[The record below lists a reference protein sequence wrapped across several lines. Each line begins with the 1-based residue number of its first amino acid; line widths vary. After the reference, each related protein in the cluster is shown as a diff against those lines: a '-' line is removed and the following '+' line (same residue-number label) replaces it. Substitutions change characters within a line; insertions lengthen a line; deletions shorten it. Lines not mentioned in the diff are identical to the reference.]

1 MVQAHYSVLMPDE
14 LGRRE
19 RKKELTRQALVDAAV
34 RLFTERGYDQT
45 GVADIAEAADVSKR
59 TFFLHFPTKEDVLLG
74 DAGTRADLAV
84 RAVDERRPGTSIR
97 EVLEDVT
104 RTMIA
109 NTASGDLVNG
119 LAALRAQLVVTTP
132 AVQSRVL
139 HTVFTAQTRI
149 AAALRDAY
157 PETLDDIAAA
167 SIVGALT
174 GAISAAAVAS
184 LQQGESAE
192 QTRAAMHRAA
202 EIALQYA
209 ESLDTAATSPHSA
222 VPDSPRS
229 KRRGTS

>member
-1 MVQAHYSVLMPDE
+1 MRQQFPQRRHQRLTLDAEADDRRLE
-14 LGRRE
+14 LGE
-19 RKKELTRQALVDAAV
+19 FPDALPAAV
-34 RLFTERGYDQT
+34 PVELRRIIERCLAKD
-45 GVADIAEAADVSKR
+45 
-59 TFFLHFPTKEDVLLG
+59 P
-74 DAGTRADLAV
+74 DARFAT
-84 RAVDERRPGTSIR
+84 
-97 EVLEDVT
+97 
-104 RTMIA
+104 
-109 NTASGDLVNG
+109 
-119 LAALRAQLVVTTP
+119 
-132 AVQSRVL
+132 
-139 HTVFTAQTRI
+139 

-229 KRRGTS
+229 KRRSTS